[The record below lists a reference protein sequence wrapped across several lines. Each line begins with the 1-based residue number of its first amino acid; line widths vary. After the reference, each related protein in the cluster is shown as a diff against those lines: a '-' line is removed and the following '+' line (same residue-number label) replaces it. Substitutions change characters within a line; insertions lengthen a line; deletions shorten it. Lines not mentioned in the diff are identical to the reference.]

1 MKFLEENIG
10 SKLFN
15 ISFSNIFFNTSPHAK
30 ETKAKMNKWN
40 YIQLKSFHK
49 ANPQQNEK
57 APNEWDKVF
66 ANILICKVCKNSC
79 NSTSKKKKNDPI
91 KKWTEDHK

>member
-1 MKFLEENIG
+1 MTKEERLHNEVKTASSINGFGKTRQLHTKESNWTTFIPHIKINSKCFKDLNVRPETMKFLEENIG

-40 YIQLKSFHK
+40 YI
-49 ANPQQNEK
+49 
-57 APNEWDKVF
+57 
-66 ANILICKVCKNSC
+66 
-79 NSTSKKKKNDPI
+79 
-91 KKWTEDHK
+91 